1 MFCLGQGN
9 SASWTSEGQQQH
21 WGHTT
26 RDTVELQQQDMSM
39 SGRLPRSAE
48 QNGIVHIFVVVLG
61 ASVVAHNK
69 MRAWEAS
76 AGTLMMSKI
85 ITIKFLFL
93 CPPSSPF
100 PFLRPS

>member
-1 MFCLGQGN
+1 
-9 SASWTSEGQQQH
+9 
-21 WGHTT
+21 
-26 RDTVELQQQDMSM
+26 MSM

-76 AGTLMMSKI
+76 AGTLIMSK
-85 ITIKFLFL
+85 
-93 CPPSSPF
+93 
-100 PFLRPS
+100 